1 MEDHRDHVSPRRVL
15 IFPCCNNINRRHGRD
30 HKLRVWQLTDVS
42 LEGET
47 LDAELPAGEG
57 LSKTKRR
64 EPWLQHSMAVSALNF
79 CAFAFCAALRDGE
92 REYGPGQAFIVVPN
106 ALDSG
111 GIDIFHLPSE
121 RRVSVLKAD
130 AQIKTGM
137 VMALDVFH
145 HPETRLLTMVSGY
158 EDGSTMVHQRRPL
171 VSLCEKWL
179 WERILC
185 TRPHSQPVLSL
196 NTTPSKNFYFTSSA
210 DDVVAKVAIPTS
222 SLNGDENSK
231 PAKIAN
237 TKHSGQ
243 QDLTLRNDGRIFATA
258 GWDSRIRVYSAKTL
272 NELAVLKWHRDGCY
286 SIAFAG
292 IFLSGLL
299 EASAETVNGQTL
311 LAPKESGET
320 ALEAIRHQRSSK
332 AKMTHWLAAGGKDG
346 KISLWDI
353 Y

>member
-1 MEDHRDHVSPRRVL
+1 MD
-15 IFPCCNNINRRHGRD
+15 
-30 HKLRVWQLTDVS
+30 
-42 LEGET
+42 
-47 LDAELPAGEG
+47 
-57 LSKTKRR
+57 
-64 EPWLQHSMAVSALNF
+64 VSALNF
-79 CAFAFCAALRDGE
+79 CAFAFCAAPDAAE
-92 REYGPGQAFIVVPN
+92 RKYVPGQAFVVVPN

-130 AQIKTGM
+130 TQIKTGM

-145 HPETRLLTMVSGY
+145 HPETQLLTMVAGY

-171 VSLCEKWL
+171 VSLEEKWI
-179 WERILC
+179 WERILF

-196 NTTPSKNFYFTSSA
+196 DTMPSKEFYFTSSA
-210 DDVVAKVAIPTS
+210 DAVIAKAAISPS
-222 SLNGDENSK
+222 SLGGDANSK

-243 QDLTLRNDGRIFATA
+243 QDLSVRNDGKIFATA
-258 GWDSRIRVYSAKTL
+258 GWDSRIRVYSTKTL

-286 SIAFAG
+286 SIAFAA
-292 IFLSGLL
+292 ISLTLLL
-299 EASAETVNGQTL
+299 ENSSKIIKGQTLLSAETVGD
-311 LAPKESGET
+311 T
-320 ALEAIRHQRSSK
+320 ALEAIKNQRSSK
-332 AKMTHWLAAGGKDG
+332 AQTTHWLAAGGKDG